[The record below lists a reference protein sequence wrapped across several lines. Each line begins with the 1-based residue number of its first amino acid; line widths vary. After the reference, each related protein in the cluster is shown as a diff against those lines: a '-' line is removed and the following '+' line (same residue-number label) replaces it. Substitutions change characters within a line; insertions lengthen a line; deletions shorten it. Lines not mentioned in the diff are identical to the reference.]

1 MLVCTGS
8 SCRHREGRMCVSEVT
23 CADDEKEKG
32 HAGRHT
38 EGDLR
43 AACRAGKK
51 RKDHLALRNARM
63 KASHEGFT
71 SAGPCAA
78 LAFSRLLYLSNSNA
92 ISVPVSFT

>member
-51 RKDHLALRNARM
+51 RTDHLALRNARM

-71 SAGPCAA
+71 TYTGQRSTHSCWALKAAGLFA
-78 LAFSRLLYLSNSNA
+78 S
-92 ISVPVSFT
+92 

>member
-1 MLVCTGS
+1 
-8 SCRHREGRMCVSEVT
+8 MCVSEVT

-51 RKDHLALRNARM
+51 ENNKKR
-63 KASHEGFT
+63 
-71 SAGPCAA
+71 
-78 LAFSRLLYLSNSNA
+78 
-92 ISVPVSFT
+92 PVTTRRRGNGQSIRR